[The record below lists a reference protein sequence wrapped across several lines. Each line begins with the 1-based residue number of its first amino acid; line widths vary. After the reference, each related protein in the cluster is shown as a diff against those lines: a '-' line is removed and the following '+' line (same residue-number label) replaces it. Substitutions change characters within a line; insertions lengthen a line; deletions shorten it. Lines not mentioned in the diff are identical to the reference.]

1 MRPIRE
7 GLPAL
12 KIIEIFGHETEK
24 GERVQ
29 TADDVIAFVKS
40 KQEWSQMKGF
50 IQKIKPSDEEV
61 NFQLFSPE
69 VDGVPR
75 FNLHIVD
82 SISNKNEMA
91 FFIVSGGREFD
102 WLYSTKEGRKSLSAA
117 CKSVQDGGF
126 KRLVIVLLN
135 MLHKYESMESVKNE
149 LSWLVKELKAANF
162 KAKSVP
168 FLTESAEIENRT
180 ILGRGTSKLSGNYVI
195 EESTS
200 RDRNNEEHIYRRLIF
215 ESTPTLIQSECRM
228 MEKKVVQSK
237 GGSKSKKSKKSKSKV
252 EIVFDLDFVASE
264 YYYGIILA
272 VEVLLK
278 NRNEKSEK
286 QVPKVLIV
294 GLGGGCV
301 TSYLAHK
308 YPQLE
313 LGSVEIDE
321 EIVTVAKKYFNYK
334 VGSLSTVQA

>member
-1 MRPIRE
+1 MI
-7 GLPAL
+7 GIL
-12 KIIEIFGHETEK
+12 KKLT
-24 GERVQ
+24 
-29 TADDVIAFVKS
+29 
-40 KQEWSQMKGF
+40 
-50 IQKIKPSDEEV
+50 
-61 NFQLFSPE
+61 
-69 VDGVPR
+69 
-75 FNLHIVD
+75 
-82 SISNKNEMA
+82 
-91 FFIVSGGREFD
+91 REF
-102 WLYSTKEGRKSLSAA
+102 
-117 CKSVQDGGF
+117 
-126 KRLVIVLLN
+126 
-135 MLHKYESMESVKNE
+135 
-149 LSWLVKELKAANF
+149 
-162 KAKSVP
+162 
-168 FLTESAEIENRT
+168 SAEIENRT

-237 GGSKSKKSKKSKSKV
+237 GGSKSKKSKKPKSKV

-334 VGSLSTVQA
+334 VGTNYT

>member
-1 MRPIRE
+1 M
-7 GLPAL
+7 
-12 KIIEIFGHETEK
+12 
-24 GERVQ
+24 
-29 TADDVIAFVKS
+29 
-40 KQEWSQMKGF
+40 
-50 IQKIKPSDEEV
+50 
-61 NFQLFSPE
+61 
-69 VDGVPR
+69 
-75 FNLHIVD
+75 
-82 SISNKNEMA
+82 
-91 FFIVSGGREFD
+91 
-102 WLYSTKEGRKSLSAA
+102 
-117 CKSVQDGGF
+117 
-126 KRLVIVLLN
+126 
-135 MLHKYESMESVKNE
+135 
-149 LSWLVKELKAANF
+149 
-162 KAKSVP
+162 
-168 FLTESAEIENRT
+168 
-180 ILGRGTSKLSGNYVI
+180 I

-237 GGSKSKKSKKSKSKV
+237 GGSKTKKSKKVAKPKI

-286 QVPKVLIV
+286 KVPKVLIV

-334 VGSLSTVQA
+334 VGAKYSNFTITGPSDSFKSYVTFLGE

>member
-1 MRPIRE
+1 MTD
-7 GLPAL
+7 
-12 KIIEIFGHETEK
+12 IITDIG
-24 GERVQ
+24 
-29 TADDVIAFVKS
+29 DIYDVI
-40 KQEWSQMKGF
+40 
-50 IQKIKPSDEEV
+50 IL
-61 NFQLFSPE
+61 LF
-69 VDGVPR
+69 
-75 FNLHIVD
+75 
-82 SISNKNEMA
+82 
-91 FFIVSGGREFD
+91 
-102 WLYSTKEGRKSLSAA
+102 
-117 CKSVQDGGF
+117 
-126 KRLVIVLLN
+126 
-135 MLHKYESMESVKNE
+135 
-149 LSWLVKELKAANF
+149 
-162 KAKSVP
+162 
-168 FLTESAEIENRT
+168 SAEIENRT

-237 GGSKSKKSKKSKSKV
+237 GGSKSKKSKKTAKTKI

-278 NRNEKSEK
+278 NRSEKSEK
-286 QVPKVLIV
+286 LLPKVLIV

-308 YPQLE
+308 YPQLQ
-313 LGSVEIDE
+313 LDSVEIDE

-334 VGSLSTVQA
+334 VL